1 MPTIKSNP
9 LYIVAT
15 PIGNLSDISFRAIE
29 TLRSVGLIASEDTRN
44 TSKLLNYYS
53 IKTPLTSYHE
63 HNKYDK
69 ADYIINYLKTEASVA
84 LVSDA
89 GMPLIQDPGDVL
101 IKRCEEEGID
111 VYVIPGASALICAL
125 VLSGFDLKSFC
136 FEGFLPDNKKDRTKK
151 LEDLKNETRTIC
163 IYVAPHDLKKVLKE
177 IEGVFGGDRKISL
190 SKELTKKFEK
200 TYHGSINS
208 VLMDLPENIKGE
220 YVLVI
225 EGKSRKAVEKEK
237 TDAYSLITI
246 REHLEKYLNEGY
258 SENDAMKL
266 VAKDRNVPKKEIY
279 KEIKIKNK

>member
-1 MPTIKSNP
+1 MPTKSN

-44 TSKLLNYYS
+44 TSKLLNYYN

-69 ADYIINYLKTEASVA
+69 VEYIINFLKTEGSVA

-101 IKRCEEEGID
+101 VNKCIEENID
-111 VYVIPGASALICAL
+111 IYVIPGASALISAL

-136 FEGFLPDNKKDRTKK
+136 FEGFMPDNKKER
-151 LEDLKNETRTIC
+151 LARLAELKNEPRTIC
-163 IYVAPHDLKKVLKE
+163 FYVAPHDLKKILSEMLE
-177 IEGVFGGDRKISL
+177 IFGPDRKISL

-200 TYHGSINS
+200 TYHGSIEEVIS
-208 VLMDLPENIKGE
+208 LLPENIKGE
-220 YVLVI
+220 YVLSI
-225 EGKSRKAVEKEK
+225 QGKSRKEIEEEQK
-237 TDAYSLITI
+237 LIYNNI
-246 REHLEKYLNEGY
+246 SIEDHFAQYINKGY
-258 SENDAMKL
+258 SESDAMKM
-266 VAKDRNVPKKEIY
+266 VAHDRGVAKKEIY
-279 KEIKIKNK
+279 KIIKIDNK

>member
-1 MPTIKSNP
+1 MPIKSN

-44 TSKLLNYYS
+44 TSKLLNFYN

-69 ADYIINYLKTEASVA
+69 AEYIINYLKNEGSVA

-101 IKRCEEEGID
+101 IKRCEDEGID

-151 LEDLKNETRTIC
+151 LEELKNETRTIC
-163 IYVAPHDLKKVLKE
+163 IYVAPHDLKKILKE
-177 IEGVFGGDRKISL
+177 IGDIFGQNRKISL

-200 TYHGSINS
+200 TYHGSINDI
-208 VLMDLPENIKGE
+208 LMELPENIKGE

-225 EGKSRKAVEKEK
+225 DGKSKKEVEKEK
-237 TDAYSLITI
+237 IDAFSQITI

-266 VAKDRNVPKKEIY
+266 VAKDRNVSKKEIY
-279 KEIKIKNK
+279 KEIKIKDK

>member
-1 MPTIKSNP
+1 MPIKSN

-44 TSKLLNYYS
+44 TSKLLNFYN

-69 ADYIINYLKTEASVA
+69 AEYIINYLKNEGSVA

-101 IKRCEEEGID
+101 IKRCEEEDID

-136 FEGFLPDNKKDRTKK
+136 FEGFLPDNKKDRTQK
-151 LEDLKNETRTIC
+151 LEELKNETRTIC
-163 IYVAPHDLKKVLKE
+163 IYVAPHDLKKILKE
-177 IEGVFGGDRKISL
+177 IGDIFGQNRKISL

-200 TYHGSINS
+200 TYHGSINDI
-208 VLMDLPENIKGE
+208 LMELPENIKGE

-225 EGKSRKAVEKEK
+225 DGKSKKEVEKEK
-237 TDAYSLITI
+237 IDAFSQITI

-266 VAKDRNVPKKEIY
+266 VAKDRNVSKKEIY
-279 KEIKIKNK
+279 KEIKIKDK

>member
-1 MPTIKSNP
+1 MPTKSN

-44 TSKLLNYYS
+44 TSKLLNYYN

-69 ADYIINYLKTEASVA
+69 VEYIINFLKTEGSVA

-101 IKRCEEEGID
+101 VNKCIEENIE
-111 VYVIPGASALICAL
+111 VYVIPGASALISAL

-136 FEGFLPDNKKDRTKK
+136 FEGFMPDNKKDRISR
-151 LEDLKNETRTIC
+151 LEELKTEPRTIC
-163 IYVAPHDLKKVLKE
+163 FYIAPHDLKKILSE
-177 IEGVFGGDRKISL
+177 MLDVFGPDRKISL

-200 TYHGSINS
+200 TYHGSIEEVIS
-208 VLMDLPENIKGE
+208 LLPENIKGE
-220 YVLVI
+220 YVLCIQGKDRREIKEEQKLIYSNISI
-225 EGKSRKAVEKEK
+225 EDHFAQYINK
-237 TDAYSLITI
+237 
-246 REHLEKYLNEGY
+246 GY
-258 SENDAMKL
+258 SENEAMKM
-266 VAKDRNVPKKEIY
+266 VAHDRGVAKKEIY
-279 KEIKIKNK
+279 KVIKIDNK

>member
-1 MPTIKSNP
+1 MPIKSN

-44 TSKLLNYYS
+44 TSKLLNFYN

-69 ADYIINYLKTEASVA
+69 AEYIINYLKNEGSVA

-101 IKRCEEEGID
+101 IKRCEEEDID

-136 FEGFLPDNKKDRTKK
+136 FEGFLPDNKKDRTQK
-151 LEDLKNETRTIC
+151 LEELKNETRTIC
-163 IYVAPHDLKKVLKE
+163 IYVAPHDLKKILKE
-177 IEGVFGGDRKISL
+177 IGDIFGQNRKISL

-200 TYHGSINS
+200 TYHGSINDI
-208 VLMDLPENIKGE
+208 LMELPENIKGE

-225 EGKSRKAVEKEK
+225 DGKSKKEVEKEK
-237 TDAYSLITI
+237 IDAFSQITI
-246 REHLEKYLNEGY
+246 REHLKKYLNEGY

-266 VAKDRNVPKKEIY
+266 VAKDRNVSKKEIY
-279 KEIKIKNK
+279 KEIKIKDK

>member
-1 MPTIKSNP
+1 MPTKSN

-29 TLRSVGLIASEDTRN
+29 TLKTVDLIASEDTRN
-44 TSKLLNYYS
+44 TSKLLNYYN
-53 IKTPLTSYHE
+53 IKKPLTSYHE
-63 HNKYDK
+63 HNKYEK
-69 ADYIINYLKTEASVA
+69 SDYLIDFLKNKGSIA

-101 IKRCEEEGID
+101 IKRCEEEDIG

-136 FEGFLPDNKKDRTKK
+136 FEGFLPDNKKERKEK
-151 LEDLKNETRTIC
+151 LEDLKNEVRTIC
-163 IYVAPHDLKKVLKE
+163 FYVAPHDLKKILKE
-177 IEGVFGGDRKISL
+177 IEDIFGPDRKISL

-200 TYHGSINS
+200 TYHGNINS
-208 VLMDLPENIKGE
+208 VLMELPENIKGE

-225 EGKSRKAVEKEK
+225 EGKNRKAIEKEK
-237 TDAYSLITI
+237 TDSYSLITI

-266 VAKDRNVPKKEIY
+266 VARDRNVSKKEIY